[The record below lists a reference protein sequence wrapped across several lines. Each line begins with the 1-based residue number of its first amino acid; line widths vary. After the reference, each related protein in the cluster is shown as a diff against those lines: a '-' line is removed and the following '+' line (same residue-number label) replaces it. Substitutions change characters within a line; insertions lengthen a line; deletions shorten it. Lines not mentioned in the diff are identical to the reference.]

1 MPSQNNTVTQKVKP
15 SQAKPSQSKQNVTV
29 KHKQRTKRTTARAV
43 RPLTVFRF
51 LLNMDY
57 SRLTD
62 RNIETER
69 LHFDPRKGFRASEL
83 AFPLGGIP
91 VPAPPP
97 APDPTPLVG
106 LVGAEVGRLPPPGFP
121 LLSLLPANIQQ
132 RANQNSGRLQ

>member
-1 MPSQNNTVTQKVKP
+1 
-15 SQAKPSQSKQNVTV
+15 
-29 KHKQRTKRTTARAV
+29 
-43 RPLTVFRF
+43 
-51 LLNMDY
+51 MDY
-57 SRLTD
+57 SQLTD

-97 APDPTPLVG
+97 APTPLVG
-106 LVGAEVGRLPPPGFP
+106 LVGAEVGRLPPSGFP

>member
-1 MPSQNNTVTQKVKP
+1 MPSQTTPWHKKR
-15 SQAKPSQSKQNVTV
+15 SQAKLSQAICDSGTQQMKQ
-29 KHKQRTKRTTARAV
+29 TTARAV
-43 RPLTVFRF
+43 RPLTLFRF
-51 LLNMDY
+51 VLNMDY

-62 RNIETER
+62 RKIETER
-69 LHFDPRKGFRASEL
+69 LHLDPRKGFRASEL

-106 LVGAEVGRLPPPGFP
+106 LVGAEVGRLPPSGFP

-132 RANQNSGRLQ
+132 RANQNSGRLQYPQ